1 MIKLQTIVNGLI
13 KEGYKELGGSDV
25 FRMLTGPFGESIK
38 VYYDD
43 YKELNYIIVRQVY
56 FDVKVAEKLQS
67 NELLKKG
74 VDYERRIKTNDRCKI

>member
-43 YKELNYIIVRQVY
+43 YMEVNGRFVR
-56 FDVKVAEKLQS
+56 S
-67 NELLKKG
+67 SS
-74 VDYERRIKTNDRCKI
+74 